1 MKKFI
6 PVALVLVMALGIVG
20 CEEERQRA
28 ELSTSMN
35 DMIDTQLKTSWQ
47 AATGETLSSTT
58 TTIERSRLSE
68 SHAIMA
74 SMILM
79 GRGME
84 SDLSTYKDLYL
95 VEFTDAGGVE
105 RAAVYANGEVILPA
119 SAGQ

>member
-6 PVALVLVMALGIVG
+6 PVVVVLVIALGIVG
-20 CEEERQRA
+20 CEEERHRA

-35 DMIDTQLKTSWQ
+35 DMIGTQLKTSWQ
-47 AATGETLSSTT
+47 AATGETLSSTA

-119 SAGQ
+119 GAGQ